1 MNITHSFLRENMMG
15 PNAWALAEELTC
27 NLPIKKECEFWIWDA
42 AEDRLM
48 LEADRGRFMNLIKF
62 TGTIR

>member
-1 MNITHSFLRENMMG
+1 MNITHSFLRANMMG
-15 PNAWALAEELTC
+15 PTAWALAEELTC
-27 NLPIKKECEFWIWDA
+27 NLRIKKECEFWSWDA

-48 LEADRGRFMNLIKF
+48 LEADRGRFMNGIKF